1 MKVIVE
7 YEDGTRKELGEIE
20 ELKGIQEKARALVVQ
35 TDCLLKQE
43 DRKEIEQQIENK
55 TGIPTLVA
63 DSRIKAVYVIPQ

>member
-1 MKVIVE
+1 MKVIAE

-20 ELKGIQEKARALVVQ
+20 ELKGVQENARALVVQ
-35 TDCLLKQE
+35 MDYLLKQE

-63 DSRIKAVYVIPQ
+63 DSRIKAIYVIPQ